1 MRKILMALAGLTGI
15 VIVACKSEIQLT
27 SNVPAAVA
35 SVDITPTQVSVFKGK
50 TLQLNAVLR
59 DAAGGIVTGRAVSWS
74 AADPTIATV
83 SSTGVLRGVAAG
95 RTNIRAAV
103 ETKSVETPAD
113 VMLMPVTSVAIAPLT
128 PSVGVGGSVQFSATI
143 RDADGTVLT
152 DRSVTW
158 TTSSASVATVSSS
171 GLVAAVGPGTAQ
183 ITASSETRSAS
194 TALTVNPPSPA
205 PVATVAVSL
214 NASNLHPAQTTQ
226 ANATLRDASNNV
238 LTGRTIA
245 WSSTNT
251 AVATVNGSGVVTA
264 VSAGTAN
271 ITATSEGR
279 SGAAAVTV
287 TVVAPAAVASVVV
300 TLTSPL
306 VAGTSAQAQTTLRDA
321 SNNVLTGRVVTWS
334 SSNTAVATVNGSGL
348 VTAVAAGSANVIA
361 TSEGIT
367 GTRALVVSA
376 VTQPPPTGSGEP
388 VFNAA
393 TQSLIVRDDFNGY
406 ASRSAMMSAYPVGRY
421 TENVD
426 LVPGRAGSA
435 GAARLNYG
443 VGGAYDILFGPETR
457 LDRVG
462 GWNGT
467 LPQKAG
473 PYTHF
478 FFSTWFR
485 FSAGADPAANN
496 SSGIKGFMFW
506 HNGPEVG
513 GRYQNAINQ
522 LNEDG
527 RTRGPRGANPD
538 NAQSGFNLYKTPDG
552 RAPLFSTIADGQ
564 WHRFTIE
571 LYAGGDPSGHKG
583 ERYWVDGTL
592 IYDDIDLPI
601 GQGTSADHYNYTYP
615 VRHWMVFG
623 NFVDENARSPFFT
636 LDVDDWMAWTP

>member
-1 MRKILMALAGLTGI
+1 MVVVSLAASASTVGQTTQ
-15 VIVACKSEIQLT
+15 AT
-27 SNVPAAVA
+27 AAV
-35 SVDITPTQVSVFKGK
+35 
-50 TLQLNAVLR
+50 R
-59 DAAGGIVTGRAVSWS
+59 DAANDELTDRVVSWS
-74 AADPTIATV
+74 SGNPT
-83 SSTGVLRGVAAG
+83 
-95 RTNIRAAV
+95 
-103 ETKSVETPAD
+103 
-113 VMLMPVTSVAIAPLT
+113 
-128 PSVGVGGSVQFSATI
+128 
-143 RDADGTVLT
+143 
-152 DRSVTW
+152 
-158 TTSSASVATVSSS
+158 VATVSS
-171 GLVAAVGPGTAQ
+171 A
-183 ITASSETRSAS
+183 
-194 TALTVNPPSPA
+194 
-205 PVATVAVSL
+205 
-214 NASNLHPAQTTQ
+214 
-226 ANATLRDASNNV
+226 
-238 LTGRTIA
+238 
-245 WSSTNT
+245 
-251 AVATVNGSGVVTA
+251 
-264 VSAGTAN
+264 
-271 ITATSEGR
+271 
-279 SGAAAVTV
+279 
-287 TVVAPAAVASVVV
+287 
-300 TLTSPL
+300 
-306 VAGTSAQAQTTLRDA
+306 
-321 SNNVLTGRVVTWS
+321 
-334 SSNTAVATVNGSGL
+334 GL
-348 VTAVAAGSANVIA
+348 VTAVAAGTATIIA
-361 TSEGIT
+361 TSEGHSGAAAFT
-367 GTRALVVSA
+367 
-376 VTQPPPTGSGEP
+376 VTAATDSWHPGNSEP
-388 VFNAA
+388 VYDPA
-393 TQSLIVRDDFNGY
+393 TQSLILRDDFNGY
-406 ASRSAMMSAYPVGRY
+406 ANRAAMMSAYPVGRF
-421 TENVD
+421 TEYVQ
-426 LVPGRAGSA
+426 LITGRGGSG
-435 GAARLNYG
+435 GAARLSYG

-623 NFVDENARSPFFT
+623 NFVDESARSPFFT
-636 LDVDDWMAWTP
+636 FDVDDWMAWTP